1 MPTTKNTLRCL
12 VALTSFV
19 FACSES
25 PETDTDPDSTPD
37 PGVVP
42 EQLEALDVAIT
53 TGDAQL
59 STAAGL
65 LAISGADRQFAVQI
79 GTGPELV
86 AVDLHSPGASPLTSL
101 DGLDATVQFTE
112 QGMGGRSVVI
122 SDATGPVYFGIVGD
136 SPSLTPVADTFGSD
150 FVSWGEP
157 MGSEGDGTFVW
168 TYAPAVFNTD
178 AGPVELLPGEVDSIV
193 VDGVEW
199 RVVVTASYQVDI
211 DPEASELPGCSPES
225 LLGFELLRVAEEP
238 VTVSTLTRLPDAVV
252 SYVGCTA
259 PGGGL

>member
-1 MPTTKNTLRCL
+1 M
-12 VALTSFV
+12 LTSKTSVHLLAALATFV

-25 PETDTDPDSTPD
+25 SETDTNPTPD

-42 EQLEALDVAIT
+42 EQLEALDLAIT
-53 TGDAQL
+53 SGDNQI
-59 STAAGL
+59 SSSAGV
-65 LAISGADRQFAVQI
+65 LAISGADRQFAVQV

-86 AVDLHSPGASPLTSL
+86 AFDLHSPGASPLSSL

-136 SPSLTPVADTFGSD
+136 SPSLAPISETFGAD
-150 FVSWGEP
+150 FVSWGERV
-157 MGSEGDGTFVW
+157 GSEGDGTFVW

-178 AGPVELLPGEVDSIV
+178 TGPVELLPGEVDSIV

-199 RVVVTASYQVDI
+199 RVVVTASYQVDV
-211 DPEASELPGCSPES
+211 DPTASELPGCSPES
-225 LLGFELLRVAEEP
+225 LLGFELLRVADQP
-238 VTVSTLTRLPDAVV
+238 VTISKLTRLPDAVV

-259 PGGGL
+259 PGGGN